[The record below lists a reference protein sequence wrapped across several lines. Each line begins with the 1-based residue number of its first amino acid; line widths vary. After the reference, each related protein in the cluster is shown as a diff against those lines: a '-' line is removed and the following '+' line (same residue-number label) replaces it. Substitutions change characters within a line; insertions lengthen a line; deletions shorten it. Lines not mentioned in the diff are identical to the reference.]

1 VRVVRDTRL
10 PTVVQQVVD
19 EGMRAYYERRAP
31 EYDDW
36 WDGTG
41 LFAERDRPGWSD
53 EVAALVA
60 VIVQLAPA
68 RVLDV
73 ACGTGF
79 LTQHLRGAVTGLDQS
94 AQMLAV
100 AAARMPSAT
109 FVKGDAVPLPFADG
123 TFDRIFTSHFYGH
136 LLPSE
141 RTRFLAEARRAGREL
156 VVVDSAR
163 RAGVPADEWQERALN
178 DGSAHR
184 VYKRFLRGSELI
196 DELGG
201 GAILHED
208 TWFVAVAA

>member
-1 VRVVRDTRL
+1 
-10 PTVVQQVVD
+10 
-19 EGMRAYYERRAP
+19 MRAYYERRAL

-36 WDGTG
+36 WNGAG
-41 LFAERDRPGWSD
+41 MFAGRDRPGWAD
-53 EVAALVA
+53 EVAALVSLLA
-60 VIVQLAPA
+60 QLDPA

-79 LTQHLRGAVTGLDQS
+79 LTQHLRGEITGLDQS
-94 AQMLAV
+94 ATMLAV
-100 AAARMPSAT
+100 AAARMPSAS
-109 FVKGDAVPLPFADG
+109 FAQGDAVPLPFADG
-123 TFDRIFTSHFYGH
+123 AFDRIFTSHFYGH

-141 RTRFLAEARRAGREL
+141 RARFVGEARRAGREL

-163 RAGVPADEWQERALN
+163 RPGVPADEWQERALN
-178 DGSAHR
+178 DGSSHR

-201 GAILHED
+201 GSILHEG